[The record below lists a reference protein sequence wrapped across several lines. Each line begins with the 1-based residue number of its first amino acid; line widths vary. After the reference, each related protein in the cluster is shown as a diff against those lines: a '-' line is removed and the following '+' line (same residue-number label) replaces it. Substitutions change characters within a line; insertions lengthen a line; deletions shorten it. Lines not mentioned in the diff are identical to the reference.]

1 MIRSWFAVALCGLL
15 TLALVTWN
23 IPSGRADEGR
33 AAPDYGARLLG
44 GEEEATLASL
54 RGKAVLLNAW
64 ATWCAPCRVEMPD
77 FEAFYQRYR
86 DRGLEIVGVNI
97 DEGEADQK
105 VERFVEKMGVTFSIW
120 RDPRNRFAKRFRVL
134 GVPATLL
141 IDRSGFIIHRWEGPM
156 NPGAAENLALIEQA
170 LGPAKSSGSE
180 PGSDTNA
187 ALQRGRRIAEQRGC
201 LTCHTTDGAPN
212 VGPSWKGLLGA
223 PVTLDNGNRF
233 PRDSA
238 YLKRAII
245 EPDVEIVAGYS
256 KGVMSG
262 AMPGRPLSATE
273 VEALVRYLESL

>member
-1 MIRSWFAVALCGLL
+1 MKQPRFAAALCGLL
-15 TLALVTWN
+15 TVALAAGF
-23 IPSGRADEGR
+23 IASGRADEGR

-54 RGKAVLLNAW
+54 RGKAVLLNTW

-86 DRGLEIVGVNI
+86 ERGLEIVGVNI

-105 VERFVEKMGVTFSIW
+105 VERFIEKMGVTFSIW

-141 IDRSGFIIHRWEGPM
+141 IDRNGVIIHHWEGPM

-180 PGSDTNA
+180 PSSDTNA

-212 VGPSWKGLLGA
+212 VGPTWKGLLGA
-223 PVTLDNGNRF
+223 PVALDNGNRF

-238 YLKRAII
+238 YLKRAIV

-262 AMPGRPLSATE
+262 AMPGRPLSETE